1 MSMQLNVRT
10 TPVLINELDSVV
22 RKGYF
27 RNRTEAVNEAIRL
40 FIMRYRM
47 MRLVDK
53 MKTVKEGTEK
63 LSSPARAIM
72 ESHEKEEQI

>member
-40 FIMRYRM
+40 FIRRYRM
-47 MRLVDK
+47 MKLVDK
-53 MKTVKEGTEK
+53 MKNVKEGTEK
-63 LSSPARAIM
+63 LPSPARAIM